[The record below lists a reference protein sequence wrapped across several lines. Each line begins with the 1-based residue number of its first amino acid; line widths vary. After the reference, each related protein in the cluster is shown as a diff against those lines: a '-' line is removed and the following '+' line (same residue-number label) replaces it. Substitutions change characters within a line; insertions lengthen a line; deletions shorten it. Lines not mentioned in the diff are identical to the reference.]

1 MWLFAATTTLIAI
14 LWQVEIITFGCGS
27 DRQPRRDFFYVGG
40 EYTNLTVGVTHV
52 SSPYTDLVACNFNRT
67 VYDQSDLRRKTYTS
81 EANSEIPNRI
91 DPWCWTNFNKPS
103 RDP

>member
-14 LWQVEIITFGCGS
+14 LWQGEMITFGCGGN
-27 DRQPRRDFFYVGG
+27 RQTQRDFFYVGG
-40 EYTNLTVGVTHV
+40 EYANLTVGATHV
-52 SSPYTDLVACNFNRT
+52 SSLYTDLAAWNFTCT

-81 EANSEIPNRI
+81 EANSKRPDRI
-91 DPWCWTNFNKPS
+91 HPWCWTNCDKLS